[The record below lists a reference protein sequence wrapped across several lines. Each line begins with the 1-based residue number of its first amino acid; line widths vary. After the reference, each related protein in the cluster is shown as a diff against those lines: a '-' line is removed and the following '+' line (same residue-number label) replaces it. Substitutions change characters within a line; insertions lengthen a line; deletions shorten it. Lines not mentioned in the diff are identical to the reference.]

1 VDKSMS
7 REITAYVL
15 FVVAVGYEHEVANT
29 LQSLPN
35 VTAVDVVYGEY
46 DIIATFVGESLRA
59 LDSAIT
65 NARKLDTVTK
75 TLTLIAG

>member
-1 VDKSMS
+1 MPRD
-7 REITAYVL
+7 ITAYVL
-15 FVVAVGYEHEVANT
+15 FVVTVGNEYEVAST

-65 NARKLDTVTK
+65 SARKLDTVTK

>member
-1 VDKSMS
+1 MS
-7 REITAYVL
+7 HEVLAYVL
-15 FVVAVGYEHEVANT
+15 FVVTVGHEHEVANT

-46 DIIATFVGESLRA
+46 DIIATFEGESLRA